1 MRTLWQDARFGMRML
16 LKSPGF
22 TAIAVLTLA
31 VGIGANTAI
40 FTVVYGVLLR
50 PLPYPEPQRIVQLA
64 ESFRGQSEEMDLTA
78 QQLAKLRESTNVFEH
93 IAGYTDIGYN
103 VTAGNQAEHVRGTPV
118 SADYFQVLGVHPAVG
133 RDFVPE
139 EDRGDGQ
146 RVVILSHGLW
156 NRQFGGDASAI
167 GKSLQMNG
175 ESFTIIGVMPAEFSP
190 RANSDINPGQPVEL
204 WVPLALVAKTAGSG
218 ENIPVIAR
226 LKRRVT
232 ARQLQ
237 TQMDLV
243 TQDFRKAYPD
253 DVPAK
258 KSMSFLPYQYLM
270 GADLRPYLLVLL
282 GAIGFVLLIA
292 CANVANLLL
301 ARGASRTR
309 EVAVRTAL
317 GATRGRIVRQ
327 LMTESL
333 LIALAGG
340 GFGWLIAQSGLGLLI
355 SRAPM
360 DLPRLNDIALDGWV
374 FGFTCLVSVVTGILF
389 GVAPAIYAVRTDL
402 NETLKDSEGRSS
414 AGSGRARIRHGLV
427 VGEFALSLVLLT
439 GAGLMLATFAKLINT
454 NPGFDPHRV
463 LTMRFWLNGSRY
475 HSTTEVANFYRTVE
489 EKLSGL
495 PGVEGAGIVAAGLP
509 LERGGNIG
517 VQIEGTKEPEYLSWN
532 YREAS
537 PNYFR
542 AMGITLKQGRRILET
557 DAAESTPVVVV
568 NESLSKKYFAGKNP
582 IGEHVNL
589 NGKSREIVGIVA
601 DVKSF
606 LDRPTAPTIFIPAG
620 QASFEGSQLWEGW
633 FPRNVVVRTSMK
645 PAELSQAVRETVASV
660 DPLVPT
666 GTIQTMDEM
675 MSKSVALRSFMMLL
689 LSIFG
694 ALALILAS
702 VGLYGVIAFSVA
714 QRTREIGVRMALG
727 ARPADVLRLVLNEGL
742 ALVAAGLVV
751 GIGAALALTRLLAGM
766 VYGVS
771 LYDPLVFFAVNVL
784 LVGIS
789 LMACYLPARR
799 AMRVEPVVAL
809 RYE

>member
-1 MRTLWQDARFGMRML
+1 
-16 LKSPGF
+16 
-22 TAIAVLTLA
+22 
-31 VGIGANTAI
+31 
-40 FTVVYGVLLR
+40 
-50 PLPYPEPQRIVQLA
+50 
-64 ESFRGQSEEMDLTA
+64 
-78 QQLAKLRESTNVFEH
+78 
-93 IAGYTDIGYN
+93 
-103 VTAGNQAEHVRGTPV
+103 
-118 SADYFQVLGVHPAVG
+118 
-133 RDFVPE
+133 
-139 EDRGDGQ
+139 
-146 RVVILSHGLW
+146 
-156 NRQFGGDASAI
+156 
-167 GKSLQMNG
+167 
-175 ESFTIIGVMPAEFSP
+175 MPAEFSP
-190 RANSDINPGQPVEL
+190 RANSDINPGQQMEL

-226 LKRRVT
+226 LKRGVS
-232 ARQLQ
+232 AQQLD
-237 TQMDLV
+237 TQMASV
-243 TQDFRKAYPD
+243 TQEFRKEFPV
-253 DVPAK
+253 DVRK
-258 KSMSFLPYQYLM
+258 EMSMQFLPYKYLM

-301 ARGASRTR
+301 ARGTSRAR

-317 GATRGRIVRQ
+317 GATRIRIVRQ

-333 LIALAGG
+333 LIASAGG
-340 GFGWLIAQSGLGLLI
+340 ALGWLIAQSSLGLLI
-355 SRAPM
+355 SRAPV
-360 DLPRLNDIALDGWV
+360 DLPRLGDIALDGWV

-389 GVAPAIYAVRTDL
+389 GVAPAIYAARANL

-414 AGSGRARIRHGLV
+414 AGSGRRRIRHGLV

-439 GAGLMLATFAKLINT
+439 GAGLMLATFARLINT

-475 HSTTEVANFYRTVE
+475 HSTVDVANFYRSVE
-489 EKLSGL
+489 ERLAGL
-495 PGVEGAGIVAAGLP
+495 PGVEAAGIVAAGLP

-517 VQIEGTKEPEYLSWN
+517 VRIEGTKEPEYLTWN

-589 NGKSREIVGIVA
+589 NGKSREVVGIVA

-633 FPRNVVVRTSMK
+633 FPRNVVVRTSMN
-645 PAELSQAVRETVASV
+645 PAEFGQAVRETVASV

-675 MSKSVALRSFMMLL
+675 MSKSVALRSFMLL
-689 LSIFG
+689 LLGIFG

-727 ARPADVLRLVLNEGL
+727 ARPADVLQLVLREGL
-742 ALVAAGLVV
+742 TLVAAGSVL
-751 GIGAALALTRLLAGM
+751 GIGASLVLTRLLAGM

-771 LYDPLVFFAVNVL
+771 LHDPLVFLAVNLL

-789 LMACYLPARR
+789 LMACCLPARR

>member
-1 MRTLWQDARFGMRML
+1 
-16 LKSPGF
+16 
-22 TAIAVLTLA
+22 
-31 VGIGANTAI
+31 
-40 FTVVYGVLLR
+40 VVYGVLLR

-78 QQLAKLRESTNVFEH
+78 QQLAKLRDSTNVFEH
-93 IAGYTDIGYN
+93 IAGYTDVGYN
-103 VTAGNQAEHVRGTPV
+103 VTAGNQAEHVRGMPA
-118 SADYFQVLGVHPAVG
+118 SADYFQVLGVHPALG

-139 EDRGDGQ
+139 EDRDDGQ

-156 NRQFGGDASAI
+156 NRQFGGDSSAI
-167 GKSLQMNG
+167 GKSVQMNG
-175 ESFTIIGVMPAEFSP
+175 EPFTIIGVMPAEFSP
-190 RANSDINPGQPVEL
+190 RANSDINPGQQVEL

-226 LKRRVT
+226 LKRGVS
-232 ARQLQ
+232 AQQLDI
-237 TQMDLV
+237 QMASV
-243 TQDFRKAYPD
+243 TQEFRKEFPD
-253 DVPAK
+253 DVRK
-258 KSMSFLPYQYLM
+258 EMNMKFLPYKYLM

-301 ARGASRTR
+301 ARGASRAR

-317 GATRGRIVRQ
+317 GATRRRIVRQ

-333 LIALAGG
+333 LIASAGG
-340 GFGWLIAQSGLGLLI
+340 ALGWLIAQSSLGLLI
-355 SRAPM
+355 SRAPV
-360 DLPRLNDIALDGWV
+360 DLPRLSDIALDGWV

-389 GVAPAIYAVRTDL
+389 GVAPAIYAARTNL
-402 NETLKDSEGRSS
+402 NKTLKDSEGRSS

-427 VGEFALSLVLLT
+427 AGEFAMSLVLLT

-475 HSTTEVANFYRTVE
+475 HSTAEVTNFYRTVE

-495 PGVEGAGIVAAGLP
+495 PGVEAAGIVAAGLP
-509 LERGGNIG
+509 LERGGNATVRVEG
-517 VQIEGTKEPEYLSWN
+517 VKDAEFQPCN

-542 AMGITLKQGRRILET
+542 AMGIALERGRGIAET
-557 DAAESTPVVVV
+557 DAAESAAVVVV
-568 NESLSKKYFAGKNP
+568 NEALAKKYLANRNA
-582 IGEHVNL
+582 IGEHVRI
-589 NGKSREIVGIVA
+589 NGRVREIVGIVG

-606 LDRPTAPTIFIPAG
+606 LDRPTPPTAFIPAG
-620 QASFEGSQLWEGW
+620 QASFDGSQIWEGW
-633 FPRNVVVRTSMK
+633 FPRNIVVRTSMN
-645 PAELSQAVRETVASV
+645 PAEFSQAVRETVASV

-727 ARPADVLRLVLNEGL
+727 ARPTDVLQLVLREGL
-742 ALVAAGLVV
+742 RLVAAGLVL
-751 GIGAALALTRLLAGM
+751 GIGAALVLTRLLAGI

-771 LYDPLVFFAVNVL
+771 LYDPLVFLAVNVL